1 MANLH
6 EITYTPESETQ
17 NLITDV
23 VDSAY
28 QSVVGT
34 MGPDGKVA
42 LIIEKNQPIVT
53 KDGVRVAK
61 ALDFNELRKNK
72 IAELITSSAIRTDEM
87 IGDGTTTTVLMI
99 HGLYNAFKNDTSFG
113 TATLV
118 SELVKE
124 TKEHLLSLVK
134 EVTPESDEFYR
145 MILTTANYEKDI
157 ADLVVKL
164 YRDLP
169 NPNIVLSKSRYYGE
183 DSYHINRDISFDGK
197 YWLPELR
204 PNTPKNE
211 MTFPQCKMIAIDS
224 RVEGLSLDLQ
234 KKLLSLVSDGIP
246 LIIVAR
252 DFDQPYMDSWRELN
266 RIAMNNITT
275 GNRLPLPLFIPYTLD
290 ASGTLGSNIFKDMC
304 EVLNIPKYNRI
315 DSIIETEVLEVIPTP
330 VKLDYAGIHLDG
342 ENPVY
347 KERAKEILALLVPA
361 YEDSNVS
368 ERASLLGIHQFER
381 ISRLRG
387 TNVQLNITGMT
398 DSEIT
403 ERYYLYEDAV
413 KAAAS
418 SLLYGVLPGI
428 GWGYVQAAR
437 YIYDKYVKGK
447 PFNSESKVA
456 EIFANVLLTQY
467 NYLNPETFM
476 EASEE
481 RQQVLYHDLVTDS
494 LTEVP
499 DFVFDNGAAA
509 IAALE
514 GAWSTVRR
522 LIKMHVILGKSNNSY
537 KL

>member
-17 NLITDV
+17 NLITEV
-23 VDSAY
+23 IDSAY

-34 MGPDGKVA
+34 MGPNGKVA
-42 LIIEKNQPIVT
+42 LIIEKNKPIVT

-99 HGLYNAFKNDTSFG
+99 HGLYNAFKNSSSF
-113 TATLV
+113 ATINLV
-118 SELVKE
+118 SKLVKE
-124 TKEHLLSLVK
+124 SKAHLLSLVK
-134 EVTPESDEFYR
+134 KVTPDSEEFRR
-145 MILTTANYEKDI
+145 MILTTANYEEDI

-169 NPNIVLSKSRYYGE
+169 NPNIVLSKSRFHSE
-183 DSYHINRDISFDGK
+183 DNYHINRDITFDGK

-211 MTFPQCKMIAIDS
+211 MTFPQCKMIVVDNRIEAIS
-224 RVEGLSLDLQ
+224 PQLQ
-234 KKLLSLVSDGIP
+234 EKLLSLVSDGLP
-246 LIIVAR
+246 LIIVGR
-252 DFDQPYMDSWRELN
+252 DFDQPYMDLWRELN
-266 RIAMNNITT
+266 RIAITRLSPEK
-275 GNRLPLPLFIPYTLD
+275 RLPLPLFIPYTLD

-304 EVLNIPKYNRI
+304 EVLNVPKYNRI
-315 DSIIETEVLEVIPTP
+315 DSIIETDALDIVPTP
-330 VKLDYAGIHLDG
+330 VKIDYDGIHLDG
-342 ENPVY
+342 ENEVY
-347 KERAKEILALLVPA
+347 KERAEQILSLLVPA
-361 YEDSNVS
+361 YEESNVS
-368 ERASLLGIHQFER
+368 ERASLLGIHQFDR

-387 TNVQLNITGMT
+387 TNVQLNISGMT

-428 GWGYVQAAR
+428 GWGYVQTAQF
-437 YIYDKYVKGK
+437 IYNEYVKGK
-447 PFNSESKVA
+447 PFSNETKIA
-456 EIFANVLLTQY
+456 EYFSNVLLSQY
-467 NYLNPETFM
+467 NYLNPESFM

-481 RQQVLYHDLVTDS
+481 RTQVLYHDLVS
-494 LTEVP
+494 GLSTEVP

-509 IAALE
+509 VAALE
-514 GAWSTVRR
+514 GAWSTVQR